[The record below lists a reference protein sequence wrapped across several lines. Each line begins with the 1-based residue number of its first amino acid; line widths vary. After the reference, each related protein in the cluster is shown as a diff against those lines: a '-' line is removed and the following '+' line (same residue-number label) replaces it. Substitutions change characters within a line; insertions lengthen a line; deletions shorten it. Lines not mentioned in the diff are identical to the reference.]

1 MAEKYKYTGYSTISL
16 SDEELAALYEN
27 KSVIGLLPN
36 EYGIILNKDGEV
48 VDKYCGT
55 IDGIRRVHYHTIG
68 DNMTGVFKPRNLE
81 QELAFDLMS
90 SDVPVKLVT
99 GTWGTGK
106 TMCLCAAAIEQINK
120 GKFDKI
126 VWVRNNIEVKDTTP
140 LGALPGSEW
149 DKLAPFVGPLA
160 DHVGGDEGLRQ
171 MFERGTLDVV
181 HLGYLRGRDLRNCI
195 IMCSESENMT
205 KEHLQLLLGRVGEGS
220 ALWLDADIKQR
231 DKVVFEKSAGI
242 ETMIE
247 RLKGNPLFG
256 YVHLVKSERS
266 ATSRLADLLD

>member
-1 MAEKYKYTGYSTISL
+1 M
-16 SDEELAALYEN
+16 N
-27 KSVIGLLPN
+27 N
-36 EYGIILNKDGEV
+36 
-48 VDKYCGT
+48 
-55 IDGIRRVHYHTIG
+55 
-68 DNMTGVFKPRNLE
+68 
-81 QELAFDLMS
+81 
-90 SDVPVKLVT
+90 DVPVKLVT

-106 TMCLCAAAIEQINK
+106 TLCLCAAAIEQINK
-120 GKFDKI
+120 GKFNKI

-149 DKLAPFVGPLA
+149 EKLAPFVGPLA
-160 DHVGGDEGLRQ
+160 DHVGGDEGIRRL
-171 MFERGTLDVV
+171 FDEDKLDVV

-231 DKVVFEKSAGI
+231 DKLVFEKSAGI
-242 ETMIE
+242 ETMID

>member
-1 MAEKYKYTGYSTISL
+1 MNEKISYTGWTHFTL
-16 SDEELAALYEN
+16 SDDDLAALYE
-27 KSVIGLLPN
+27 KQPVINLLPN
-36 EYGIILNKDGEV
+36 EYAIIHDKDGHI

-55 IDGIRRVHYHTIG
+55 VDGIRRVPFTTLG
-68 DNMTGVFKPRNLE
+68 DSFTGVYKPRNVE
-81 QELAFDLMS
+81 QELAFDMMR
-90 SDVPVKLVT
+90 SDIPVKLVT
-99 GTWGTGK
+99 GKWGSGK
-106 TMCLCAAAIEQINK
+106 TLCLCAAAVEQINK
-120 GKFDKI
+120 GKYDKI

-160 DHVGGDEGLRQ
+160 DHTGGEEGLRKLI
-171 MFERGTLDVV
+171 EEDKLNVV

-231 DKVVFEKSAGI
+231 DKLVFEKSAGI
-242 ETMIE
+242 ETMVE

-266 ATSRLADLLD
+266 AASRLADLLD